1 MFLEWCTLHVEAI
14 VNCILNQTN
23 NKLSFPYFKGN
34 PNNEVE
40 TETQI
45 ELLSTKKH
53 STLLNITNKK
63 QKHMDNSRGKFRNA
77 ERPIPNTLFACD
89 LIAILCW
96 KGQQFIEFGFFPTN
110 KR

>member
-1 MFLEWCTLHVEAI
+1 MHSTCKSHSELYLKP
-14 VNCILNQTN
+14 
-23 NKLSFPYFKGN
+23 NKQQAFFSLALTSFKGN

-63 QKHMDNSRGKFRNA
+63 QKHMENSRGKFRNA